1 MVTALMEED
10 PKQWVYEA
18 SYQVYYNT
26 KTPVPIKEIVASLQG
41 LDVLLRCVPKALE
54 SFTGVE
60 IEGTEFLVQ
69 TIEAGSLLEKF
80 IVKFFFKD
88 EKSFEDFAQKLGENK
103 MVKGA
108 AIAAVVAGVLGYG
121 LHWATTAA
129 NQSTASITAT
139 NSVIIQ
145 NGAGVMNISE
155 DAFKSMISD
164 AIEDKKAV
172 AESAIKAVAPNRT
185 DKAST
190 LQISG
195 AEAPM
200 SSGVEIS
207 AATIAGTPT
216 KLVLEPNERIEKYPD
231 TVLHIRATNLDSK
244 TSGWAGKLAQREE
257 RLAIELDP
265 SVSESELFG
274 KESVRVSADL
284 IFTESGKSRELK
296 PKRIYVRKV
305 LPPKLQ

>member
-1 MVTALMEED
+1 MVTALIEKE

-26 KTPVPIKEIVASLQG
+26 KTPVPIKEIISSLQG

-69 TIEAGSLLEKF
+69 TIESGSLLEKF

-108 AIAAVVAGVLGYG
+108 AIAAVVAAVLGYG

-129 NQSTASITAT
+129 NQSTSSITAN

-145 NGAGVMNISE
+145 NGAGVMNMSE
-155 DAFKSMISD
+155 EAFKAMILE
-164 AIEDKKAV
+164 AIQDKKAV
-172 AESAIKAVAPNRT
+172 AESAIKAVAPNRG
-185 DKAST
+185 DKEST
-190 LQISG
+190 LQIGPSDT
-195 AEAPM
+195 P
-200 SSGVEIS
+200 SVSGVEIS
-207 AATIAGTPT
+207 SASIAGTPS
-216 KLVLEPNERIEKYPD
+216 KLVLEPNERIEKHAN
-231 TVLHIRATNLDSK
+231 VELHIRATNLDSK
-244 TSGWAGKLAQREE
+244 TTGWAGKLASREE

-274 KESVRVSADL
+274 KESVRVQADL
-284 IFTESGKSRELK
+284 IFTESGKSGELK
-296 PKRIYVRKV
+296 PKRIYVHKV
-305 LPPKLQ
+305 HPHKAK